1 MLVVGCWEWCAA
13 RLGLNGEVPLPF
25 LHLALVSP
33 LAVHVNFSWCRNCFL
48 VHLFNMSTIEHPA
61 HRQHLLVCELD
72 IQRDMPTPVAAIQ
85 GVSRETSLPL
95 PNHFSLNR
103 PPGGQFVVVDT
114 VAVVIDTVAPPT
126 HLGLNEGLEE
136 GVRFSNA
143 VSLQKLETSSSA
155 KMAMIPLGGR
165 PS

>member
-1 MLVVGCWEWCAA
+1 MK
-13 RLGLNGEVPLPF
+13 
-25 LHLALVSP
+25 
-33 LAVHVNFSWCRNCFL
+33 
-48 VHLFNMSTIEHPA
+48 
-61 HRQHLLVCELD
+61 
-72 IQRDMPTPVAAIQ
+72 
-85 GVSRETSLPL
+85 TSLPL

-103 PPGGQFVVVDT
+103 PPSGQFVVVDT

-136 GVRFSNA
+136 GVRFSNT
-143 VSLQKLETSSSA
+143 VSLQNRETSSSA